1 MKRAKNSIRIDAL
14 LLFIDT
20 SSYYSMMMLKNLL
33 IFFLITNSISIYS
46 QDLNY
51 IFKSG
56 ESGYNTF
63 RIPSI
68 ITTNKG
74 TVLAF
79 AEGRKNSSS
88 DSGDIDIVLKRS
100 KDNGKT
106 WGEIIV
112 VRDDGLN
119 VCGNP
124 SPVVDRKSGSI
135 HLLSTWNLG
144 GDTESEIIN
153 ELSEDTRRV
162 FILKSIDDGL
172 SWSIPK
178 EITASVKKANWTWY
192 ATGPVHGIQ
201 IRKGNYKDRLIIP
214 CDHIESQTK
223 KYFSH
228 IIYSDDYGDTWEI
241 GGTTPQD
248 YVNESTVAEIED
260 GAIMLNMRNYDRTQK
275 VRKISIS
282 YNGGNSW
289 GDIYGDE
296 KLIEPICQASLLRY
310 STRGKRDNIMMFLNP
325 SDDKLRINMTL
336 KLSEDLGKTWVNSKV
351 LFTGPSAYYDMVVL
365 DDGDIGCLFEAGI
378 NNPYEGIV
386 FQNID
391 FKDLLSF

>member
-124 SPVVDRKSGSI
+124 SPCYFKSSL
-135 HLLSTWNLG
+135 H
-144 GDTESEIIN
+144 
-153 ELSEDTRRV
+153 
-162 FILKSIDDGL
+162 
-172 SWSIPK
+172 
-178 EITASVKKANWTWY
+178 
-192 ATGPVHGIQ
+192 
-201 IRKGNYKDRLIIP
+201 
-214 CDHIESQTK
+214 
-223 KYFSH
+223 
-228 IIYSDDYGDTWEI
+228 
-241 GGTTPQD
+241 
-248 YVNESTVAEIED
+248 VA
-260 GAIMLNMRNYDRTQK
+260 
-275 VRKISIS
+275 IS
-282 YNGGNSW
+282 
-289 GDIYGDE
+289 
-296 KLIEPICQASLLRY
+296 
-310 STRGKRDNIMMFLNP
+310 
-325 SDDKLRINMTL
+325 
-336 KLSEDLGKTWVNSKV
+336 
-351 LFTGPSAYYDMVVL
+351 
-365 DDGDIGCLFEAGI
+365 
-378 NNPYEGIV
+378 
-386 FQNID
+386 
-391 FKDLLSF
+391 